1 MSADEPPGAI
11 TVQITLN
18 IDDELL
24 AEAKRSTGIEDNSA
38 LVREGLRVLI
48 ERESARRLVR
58 LGGSEPNLRPVPR
71 RRTDPA

>member
-58 LGGSEPNLRPVPR
+58 LGGSESTLRPVPR